1 MRPPSN
7 NCDSPATLMSSS
19 VPAIS
24 SYRIPRCTTATL
36 ADGSCPENAAFGNFL
51 TFNLVVHVLQLL
63 RWSCDDSTS
72 SALGSAVPSLV
83 LSEGCQVPRST
94 PTTPTH
100 TLLAF
105 LTFQPWHVF
114 DLSATRTHRAIPT
127 DPTTS
132 SSQVKLKPVCASERV
147 ETRLYPATDH
157 LMRTSEAGEGHP
169 DAGGGE
175 YDPNNASRM
184 PACPRRRT
192 YPLLEVSCN

>member
-1 MRPPSN
+1 MTP
-7 NCDSPATLMSSS
+7 
-19 VPAIS
+19 
-24 SYRIPRCTTATL
+24 
-36 ADGSCPENAAFGNFL
+36 
-51 TFNLVVHVLQLL
+51 HLQLSVLLSRVSCFPKAVKCLGALQRLQLHPPRLPHLPALACL
-63 RWSCDDSTS
+63 RFECT
-72 SALGSAVPSLV
+72 
-83 LSEGCQVPRST
+83 
-94 PTTPTH
+94 
-100 TLLAF
+100 
-105 LTFQPWHVF
+105 
-114 DLSATRTHRAIPT
+114 TRTHRAIPT

-192 YPLLEVSCN
+192 SSPQSCHAIEDASGFSLVCWKTGRLGRALPAAGTAKTA